1 VRVLV
6 VHDYGVL
13 VGGAEHTSLAL
24 RDGLRRRGHAASLFT
39 SSARPLPLPIIA
51 DGTCYGTMSGAR
63 RLLQVANPSAAHGLS
78 RMVRDFMPDVVHVR
92 MFLTQLSPL
101 ILPLLRG
108 LPSLLHVVN
117 YDLICPLNTKT
128 LPDGASCSARAGIAC
143 YRAGCVPAL
152 GAVRAVVQTR
162 LTRRWLDVF
171 GLIVANSEA
180 TRRRLRAEGIDVAEA
195 IWNGVP
201 LQPARPPLS
210 DPPTIAFAGRL
221 WPKKGADVL
230 LQAMANVV
238 REEPS
243 ARLVLA
249 GDGPER
255 RMLED
260 TARRLRLG
268 SAVTFLGHRPRDE
281 LETLLARAWVQAV
294 PSRWEEPFGLVVA
307 EAMMRGTA
315 VVATDSGGPRELVRE
330 GSTGFR
336 VPPGDAVALGRALL
350 RVLRDRDL
358 AERLG
363 AEGRA
368 VALTELT
375 EDRAVDRFVA
385 LYERLQDHRPRANGS
400 RPA

>member
-1 VRVLV
+1 
-6 VHDYGVL
+6 
-13 VGGAEHTSLAL
+13 
-24 RDGLRRRGHAASLFT
+24 
-39 SSARPLPLPIIA
+39 
-51 DGTCYGTMSGAR
+51 
-63 RLLQVANPSAAHGLS
+63 
-78 RMVRDFMPDVVHVR
+78 
-92 MFLTQLSPL
+92 
-101 ILPLLRG
+101 
-108 LPSLLHVVN
+108 
-117 YDLICPLNTKT
+117 
-128 LPDGASCSARAGIAC
+128 
-143 YRAGCVPAL
+143 
-152 GAVRAVVQTR
+152 
-162 LTRRWLDVF
+162 
-171 GLIVANSEA
+171 
-180 TRRRLRAEGIDVAEA
+180 
-195 IWNGVP
+195 
-201 LQPARPPLS
+201 
-210 DPPTIAFAGRL
+210 
-221 WPKKGADVL
+221 
-230 LQAMANVV
+230 
-238 REEPS
+238 
-243 ARLVLA
+243 
-249 GDGPER
+249 
-255 RMLED
+255 MLED